1 MTHILKILSKFADS
15 ILIGFNTFE
24 ILENGRQFHSG
35 DYIRFQAMGDRIWP
49 CERHRRFLL
58 WRSSP
63 GFPDPVIN
71 NPRSVWAW

>member
-35 DYIRFQAMGDRIWP
+35 DYIRFQAMEDDGHPITHALKKTKLKR
-49 CERHRRFLL
+49 EEL
-58 WRSSP
+58 
-63 GFPDPVIN
+63 
-71 NPRSVWAW
+71 

>member
-35 DYIRFQAMGDRIWP
+35 DYIRFQAMEDDGHPIT
-49 CERHRRFLL
+49 HALKKQ
-58 WRSSP
+58 
-63 GFPDPVIN
+63 N
-71 NPRSVWAW
+71 